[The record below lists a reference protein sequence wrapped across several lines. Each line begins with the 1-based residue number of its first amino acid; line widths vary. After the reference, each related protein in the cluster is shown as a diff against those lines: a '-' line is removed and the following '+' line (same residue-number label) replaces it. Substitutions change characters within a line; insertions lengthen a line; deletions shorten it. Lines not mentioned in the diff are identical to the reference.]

1 MSFKSR
7 TGAGKLRMKRLTLL
21 LKPAQR
27 KTDNVIIEAGLLLP
41 QSTHLLSRYG
51 IICILIRLLLIDYR
65 GIE

>member
-1 MSFKSR
+1 
-7 TGAGKLRMKRLTLL
+7 MKRLTLL

-51 IICILIRLLLIDYR
+51 IIPVILIRLLLIDYR